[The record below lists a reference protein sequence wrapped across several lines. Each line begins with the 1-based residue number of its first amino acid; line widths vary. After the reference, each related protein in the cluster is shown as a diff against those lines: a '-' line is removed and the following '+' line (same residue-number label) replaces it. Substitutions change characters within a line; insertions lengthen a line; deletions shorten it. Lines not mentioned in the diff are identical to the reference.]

1 MIGTMNLSP
10 CPGSRRLSMDY
21 IITSANFILEG
32 SKITLILYVITMVF
46 SIPIGVIT
54 AIGKISRFRILRHI
68 IGLYTWLFR
77 GTPLMLQLFFFYYGL
92 GVWGFRMTAFQAASL
107 TFVLNYGAYFTEI
120 FRGGIQSIDRGQY
133 EAAHCLGLTTRQTMS
148 RIVIPQAV
156 KRVLPPLSN
165 EAITLVK
172 DTALVSAITLADV
185 TRNARQ
191 IVSRDFNTSA
201 YLLAAIF
208 YLLFTTVVVWVFRKI
223 ETKYGFYN

>member
-1 MIGTMNLSP
+1 ME
-10 CPGSRRLSMDY
+10 Y
-21 IITSANFILEG
+21 ILNTAKFMLEG
-32 SKITLILYVITMVF
+32 SKITLSLYAITMIF
-46 SIPIGVIT
+46 SIPIGIIA
-54 AIGKISRFRILRHI
+54 AIGKISRFKILRYI
-68 IGLYTWLFR
+68 IGLYTWLLR
-77 GTPLMLQLFFFYYGL
+77 GTPLMLQLFFVYYGL
-92 GVWGFRMTAFQAASL
+92 GVWGLRLTSFQAACF
-107 TFVLNYGAYFTEI
+107 TFVLNYAAYFTEI

-133 EAAHCLGLTTRQTMS
+133 EAAHCLGMTSRQTMR

-172 DTALVSAITLADV
+172 DTALVASITLSDV

-191 IVSRDFNTSA
+191 VVSRDFNTTA

-223 ETKYGFYN
+223 ENKYGFFN

>member
-1 MIGTMNLSP
+1 
-10 CPGSRRLSMDY
+10 MDY

>member
-1 MIGTMNLSP
+1 
-10 CPGSRRLSMDY
+10 MDY
-21 IITSANFILEG
+21 IINSARYILEG
-32 SKITLILYVITMVF
+32 SKITLSLYAITMIF
-46 SIPIGVIT
+46 SIPIGIIA
-54 AIGKISRFRILRHI
+54 AIGKISRFKIIRHI
-68 IGLYTWLFR
+68 IGLYTWLLR
-77 GTPLMLQLFFFYYGL
+77 GTPLMLQLFFVYYGL
-92 GVWGFRMTAFQAASL
+92 GVWGLKLTAFQAACF

-133 EAAHCLGLTTRQTMS
+133 EAAHCLGLTSKQTMT

-172 DTALVSAITLADV
+172 DTALVASITLADV
-185 TRNARQ
+185 TRNAKQ

-208 YLLFTTVVVWVFRKI
+208 YLVFTSVVVWVFSKI
-223 ETKYGFYN
+223 EKKYGFYN

>member
-1 MIGTMNLSP
+1 ME
-10 CPGSRRLSMDY
+10 Y
-21 IITSANFILEG
+21 ILNTAKFMLEG
-32 SKITLILYVITMVF
+32 SKITLSLYAITMIF
-46 SIPIGVIT
+46 SIPIGIIA
-54 AIGKISRFRILRHI
+54 AIGKISRFKILRYI
-68 IGLYTWLFR
+68 IGLYTWLLR
-77 GTPLMLQLFFFYYGL
+77 GTPLMLQLFFVYYGL
-92 GVWGFRMTAFQAASL
+92 GVWGLRLTSFQAACF
-107 TFVLNYGAYFTEI
+107 TFVLNYAAYSTEI

-133 EAAHCLGLTTRQTMS
+133 EAAHCLGMTSRQTMR

-172 DTALVSAITLADV
+172 DTALVASITLSDV

-191 IVSRDFNTSA
+191 VVSRDFNTTA

-223 ETKYGFYN
+223 ENKYGFFN